1 MMENMGIRLYNKE
14 PDDTKKLDSF
24 KSFKREFKKFC
35 CIVLFIQWMDLRL
48 FGLMRVAKV

>member
-1 MMENMGIRLYNKE
+1 MENMGIRLYNKE
-14 PDDTKKLDSF
+14 PDNTKRLESF

-48 FGLMRVAKV
+48 SGLTWIAKV